1 MGLVGVRVSAQ
12 ATAWLSLVDR
22 LSEGELDDVL
32 VHDLRLASRRL
43 RSALA
48 TYGDLVLGERA
59 EPIRRELG
67 WFAGLLGALRD
78 PAVARDRLDGLLEGE
93 HRLSASVMA
102 GVDARYRAVGDGAG
116 VAVRVAM
123 MSSRFTELTESVRGL
138 ATEDLS
144 DVPEAELLNRVL
156 TDWHRLSALAGVAQ
170 GSPPDLDTALHDV
183 RKAAKRL
190 HDALVT
196 LAPARPEAR
205 RWAKRLA
212 VLVALLGRRQD
223 ALVSRQ
229 QLHVMA
235 AAMGDDP
242 EATFAFGRLDAQEE
256 ARLESLDAEWPE
268 AWRNATRPKLRKW
281 LG

>member
-1 MGLVGVRVSAQ
+1 MSLVGVRVSAQ

-22 LSEGELDDVL
+22 LSEGELDEEL

-59 EPIRRELG
+59 DPIRQELG

-78 PAVARDRLDGLLEGE
+78 PAVARDRLDGLLVGE
-93 HRLSASVMA
+93 HGLSASVMA
-102 GVDARYRAVGDGAG
+102 GVDARYRAVGDGAA
-116 VAVRVAM
+116 VTVRVAM
-123 MSSRFTELTESVRGL
+123 TSPRFTELTDAVRAL
-138 ATEDLS
+138 ACEDLS
-144 DVPEAELLNRVL
+144 DVPEEELLERVRE
-156 TDWHRLSALAGVAQ
+156 DWHRLAKLAQAAQ
-170 GSPPDLDTALHDV
+170 ADPPDFDTALHDV

-190 HDALVT
+190 QDALST
-196 LAPARPEAR
+196 LAPDWPEAR

-212 VLVALLGRRQD
+212 VLVGLLGRRQD
-223 ALVSRQ
+223 ALVSRH

-256 ARLESLDAEWPE
+256 ARLEALDAEWPE
-268 AWRNATRPKLRKW
+268 AWLKATRPRLRKW
-281 LG
+281 LA

>member
-1 MGLVGVRVSAQ
+1 MGLVGVRLSAQ
-12 ATAWLSLVDR
+12 ATTWLTLVAR
-22 LSEGELDDVL
+22 LSEGELDEEL

-48 TYGDLVLGERA
+48 TYGDLVLGDRA
-59 EPIRRELG
+59 EPIRQELG

-78 PAVARDRLDGLLEGE
+78 PAVARDRLDGLLDGE
-93 HRLSASVMA
+93 HRLPASVMA

-116 VAVRVAM
+116 VTVRVAM
-123 MSSRFTELTESVRGL
+123 TSARFTQLTEAVRGL
-138 ATEDLS
+138 ASEDLA
-144 DVPEAELLNRVL
+144 DVPEDQLLERVRN
-156 TDWHRLSALAGVAQ
+156 DWHRLAAAARVAQ
-170 GSPPDLDTALHDV
+170 GSPPDFDTALHDV

-196 LAPARPEAR
+196 LAPARPEAA

-235 AAMGDDP
+235 AAMGGDP
-242 EATFAFGRLDAQEE
+242 EATFAFGRLDAQEQ
-256 ARLESLDAEWPE
+256 ARLESLDAEWVE
-268 AWRNATRPKLRKW
+268 AWRTATQPKLRKW
-281 LG
+281 LR